1 MGMADAFWV
10 HRLVHKTNWASLRF
24 AARGGVVDRATLFGN
39 TVVGEAG
46 KEAIIPLERN
56 TEWTGQVAKLLARHL
71 YDLPQPTAPSMY
83 STDNAISDS
92 DMAELVALLRAIRS
106 DVAAVRQ
113 SSGGSVTVNT
123 NLDGRTI
130 ARSTID
136 YINGQAKATG
146 VNPLAAY
153 M

>member
-1 MGMADAFWV
+1 MTC
-10 HRLVHKTNWASLRF
+10 RSPSLRLRI
-24 AARGGVVDRATLFGN
+24 AAT
-39 TVVGEAG
+39 T
-46 KEAIIPLERN
+46 
-56 TEWTGQVAKLLARHL
+56 
-71 YDLPQPTAPSMY
+71 
-83 STDNAISDS
+83 
-92 DMAELVALLRAIRS
+92 
-106 DVAAVRQ
+106 Q
-113 SSGGSVTVNT
+113 SAGGSVTVNT

>member
-1 MGMADAFWV
+1 M
-10 HRLVHKTNWASLRF
+10 
-24 AARGGVVDRATLFGN
+24 
-39 TVVGEAG
+39 
-46 KEAIIPLERN
+46 
-56 TEWTGQVAKLLARHL
+56 TGQVAKLLARHL
-71 YDLPQPTAPSMY
+71 YDLPQPIAPSAY
-83 STDNAISDS
+83 SSDNAISSS

-113 SSGGSVTVNT
+113 SGGGSVTVNT

>member
-1 MGMADAFWV
+1 
-10 HRLVHKTNWASLRF
+10 
-24 AARGGVVDRATLFGN
+24 
-39 TVVGEAG
+39 
-46 KEAIIPLERN
+46 
-56 TEWTGQVAKLLARHL
+56 
-71 YDLPQPTAPSMY
+71 
-83 STDNAISDS
+83 
-92 DMAELVALLRAIRS
+92 MAELVALLRAIRA

-113 SSGGSVTVNT
+113 SGGGSVTVNT